1 MADNDTLLGYLVP
14 RYANV
19 TENAATDALAYIMNR
34 SAACMQSLN
43 ELVQPPGG
51 AAMQPVTRVE
61 TQVSAPFGS
70 IPDFVGFDD
79 NGDKR
84 IVGESK
90 FGAGLGEGQ
99 AGVYL
104 KLLPDTGPA
113 VLLFV
118 VPAMRIDRLW
128 AAVTADAKKY
138 GWEVDAE
145 RIHTDGDDGATRRSA
160 VAKGHEECPGNER
173 RLMMVSWGDLLTR
186 MKSSAAREPGIVA
199 DIDQLLGLTRR
210 EDAEA
215 FLPLSPEELGPA
227 FPRRMQG
234 MNRLIDEVTELG
246 KTKGWINKEG
256 VLSVPQWHGHGRQF
270 RFTGVEGDY
279 TTVFLGVHFWLWVDE
294 VDTPLWLRFGQG
306 FTGGMLAQVGAEVYR
321 FWSDQ
326 WTPIYLKTGLEYHEL
341 LDDVESQLKA
351 IGEQLK
357 QLKPAAAGP

>member
-14 RYANV
+14 RYASV
-19 TENAATDALAYIMNR
+19 TENAATDALAYIVNR

-43 ELVQPPGG
+43 ELVQTVS
-51 AAMQPVTRVE
+51 AAKMEPVIRVE
-61 TQVSAPFGS
+61 TQVSAPHDS

-79 NGDKR
+79 NGDR
-84 IVGESK
+84 RVVGESK

-104 KLLPDTGPA
+104 KLLPNTGPA

-128 AAVTADAKKY
+128 AAVIADAKKY
-138 GWEVDAE
+138 GWEAAAVAA
-145 RIHTDGDDGATRRSA
+145 DGATRRSA
-160 VAKGHEECPGNER
+160 SVVGAEKW
-173 RLMMVSWGDLLTR
+173 LMMVSWGDVLSM
-186 MKSSAAREPGIVA
+186 MKSSASGEPGTLA
-199 DIDQLLGLTRR
+199 DIEQLLGLTRR

-215 FLPLSPEELGPA
+215 FLPLSQEELGQA

-256 VLSVPQWHGHGRQF
+256 VSSVSQWHGYGRYF

-279 TTVFLGVHFWLWVDE
+279 TTSFLGVNFWLWADE
-294 VDTPLWLRFGQG
+294 VGTPLWLRFGQG
-306 FTGGMLAQVGAEVYR
+306 FTDGTLAQVDAKKYR
-321 FWSDQ
+321 FWSAQ
-326 WTPIYLKTGLEYHEL
+326 WTPIHLKTGLEYHEL
-341 LDDVESQLKA
+341 LDDVESQLRA
-351 IGEQLK
+351 IGKQLK
-357 QLKPAAAGP
+357 QLKPAAAPGP